1 MPAKYND
8 ERFWAAFWAKTRVEG
23 DCLLWT
29 GKTITHRGEAR
40 GFVWCGDIGKWRAAH
55 QVSLEGKLGRPIAQ
69 GKQANH
75 TCDRTLCVAEDHVYE
90 GTQQQNVD
98 DMFARGRAN
107 KARGDRSGRSKLTE
121 VQIREIRGKLAEGN
135 LQWMLAKEYGVSIQ
149 TISAIKNNT
158 RRQGIGV

>member
-1 MPAKYND
+1 MPVKYND

-29 GKTITHRGEAR
+29 GKAITHRGEAR

-75 TCDRTLCVAEDHVYE
+75 TCDQTLCVAEDHVYE
-90 GTQQQNVD
+90 GTQQQNMD
-98 DMFARGRAN
+98 DMYARGRGR
-107 KARGDRSGRSKLTE
+107 KARGDSHGRSKLTE

-135 LQWMLAKEYGVSIQ
+135 PQWMLAKEYSVSIQ